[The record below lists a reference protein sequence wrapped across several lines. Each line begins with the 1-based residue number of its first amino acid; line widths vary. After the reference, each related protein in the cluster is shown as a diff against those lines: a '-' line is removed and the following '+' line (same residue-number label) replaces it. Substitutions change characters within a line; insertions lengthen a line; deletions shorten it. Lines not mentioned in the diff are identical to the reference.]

1 MGQKKPTHEI
11 KLGRIRAAIWANQTE
26 DQDVWFNVT
35 ASRLYRDNGDWKD
48 TSSFGRDDL
57 PIVTKALDM
66 AYSWIWRQHLK
77 RSQSQTD
84 AA

>member
-11 KLGRIRAAIWANQTE
+11 PLGRIKAAIWANQTQ

-35 ASRLYRDNGDWKD
+35 VSRLYRDNGEWKD

-57 PIVTKALDM
+57 PIVTQALDM
-66 AYSWIWRQHLK
+66 AYSWIWRQDLK
-77 RSQSQTD
+77 RRQARKD

>member
-1 MGQKKPTHEI
+1 MGQKKQTHEI
-11 KLGRIRAAIWANQTE
+11 PLGRIKAAIWANQTE
-26 DQDVWFNVT
+26 NQDVWFNVT
-35 ASRLYRDNGDWKD
+35 VSRLYRDNGEWKD

-77 RSQSQTD
+77 RRQARKD